1 MANYGFLTRL
11 IAIFSG
17 KCHPSAWCVAV
28 SSGKVVIYRISL
40 MIRGCQKRRL
50 DESSTSP
57 VPVILHALYEMAH
70 NLRGSRDQFFSRWTG
85 HGESHHKWL
94 EESYRLNDFC
104 HQWSRQRRNIRKEPF
119 FNSERTFRW
128 SIDMKRLFNCQF
140 SIDLA
145 IFEFLLFSRFD
156 ISKGPSNSTCVQK
169 SNESWGLTVTPL
181 QNDQNRI
188 FCSWRTVI
196 MVGIW
201 QRWNISDARPS
212 SSNVFQ
218 NK

>member
-50 DESSTSP
+50 DESSTSL

-104 HQWSRQRRNIRKEPF
+104 HRWWWRRKIRKGPF
-119 FNSERTFRW
+119 SFQRILFFHTASENKITLLIYLLPANSVWQHCTYCY
-128 SIDMKRLFNCQF
+128 I
-140 SIDLA
+140 
-145 IFEFLLFSRFD
+145 
-156 ISKGPSNSTCVQK
+156 
-169 SNESWGLTVTPL
+169 
-181 QNDQNRI
+181 
-188 FCSWRTVI
+188 VI
-196 MVGIW
+196 AP
-201 QRWNISDARPS
+201 REA
-212 SSNVFQ
+212 
-218 NK
+218 